1 MNFSFKG
8 MFDPANERILPLLSY
23 ETRAKGEGIAV
34 FQESTF
40 QNGLNFD
47 FFKLIQLEKILTSL
61 ADIHFQTQVNL

>member
-8 MFDPANERILPLLSY
+8 MFDPANERFLPLLSY
-23 ETRAKGEGIAV
+23 ETRAKVVGIAV

-47 FFKLIQLEKILTSL
+47 FFKKTGVKFSYFSKSSVWFNFCLR
-61 ADIHFQTQVNL
+61 

>member
-8 MFDPANERILPLLSY
+8 MFNQANERFLSLLSY
-23 ETRAKGEGIAV
+23 ETQAKVVDIAV

-47 FFKLIQLEKILTSL
+47 FFKKTGVKFSY
-61 ADIHFQTQVNL
+61 FSKSSV